1 MRISCIAVDDEPLA
15 LELVESFISKIS
27 QLEFKRS
34 FRKPVEA
41 IEFLSKNSI
50 DLVFLDIQMPL
61 LNGLEFAEILKSS
74 HAPKLIFTTAF
85 REFAVESYEHTVVDY
100 LVKPFSFQRFLQAV
114 NKVIALKST
123 DGNSSLNCINIKSES
138 KTFRVPFDDIA
149 YIESFKDYIKVN
161 TSDRSLICYQHISN
175 FAEQLPSELFLR
187 IHRSFIVNLS
197 KVVSFNSS
205 YLELGSE
212 ELPIG
217 RSYKEKVMSILG

>member
-1 MRISCIAVDDEPLA
+1 MKISCIAVDDEPLA
-15 LELVESFISKIS
+15 LELVENFVSKIS
-27 QLEFKRS
+27 QLQLKMS
-34 FRKPVEA
+34 FRKPIEA
-41 IEFLSKNSI
+41 IDFLSKNSV

-74 HAPKLIFTTAF
+74 NAPKLIFTTAF
-85 REFAVESYEHTVVDY
+85 REFAVESYEHKGVDY

-114 NKVIALKST
+114 NKVIELKSMT
-123 DGNSSLNCINIKSES
+123 SGYINIKSES
-138 KTFRVPFDDIA
+138 KTFRVSFDDIE

-161 TSDRSLICYQHISN
+161 TSERSLICYQHISN
-175 FAEQLPSELFLR
+175 FAEQLPSDLFLR

-197 KVVSFNSS
+197 KIISFNSS